1 LSQFQESD
9 FTVDID
15 QPLRLLGGLTP
26 AQFMKRHW
34 QRKPLLVRQAFADFK
49 APLSRSEL
57 LSLAAQ
63 EEVESR
69 LVVREE
75 PGRTPWRLRSGPFER
90 RALPAFAK
98 PGWTLLV
105 QGVDLHVQSVAD
117 LLAGFRFVPAARL
130 DDLMISYATDQGG
143 VGPHFDSYDVFLL
156 QAQGRRRWRIGRQ
169 KALALRD
176 DTPLK
181 ILANFEP
188 EAEYVLE
195 PGDMLY
201 LPPRYAHDGIA
212 EGECMTYSVGFRAP
226 KRDEVARDLMQRL
239 AEQADEAMDDRLY
252 KDPDQAATA
261 SPGRIPASLQ
271 NFAQDALQL
280 LLEDPS
286 RWQRAL
292 GESLSEPKP
301 QVWFQPGEED
311 LPPEGVVL
319 DRRSR
324 MMYDEAHI
332 YLNGESWRASGP
344 DARLMRTL
352 ADQRALSAQQLA
364 KSSPGAKALL
374 RDWCAAGWV
383 HRKTPSSV

>member
-1 LSQFQESD
+1 M
-9 FTVDID
+9 DID

-26 AQFMKRHW
+26 TQFMKRHW

-57 LSLAAQ
+57 MSLAAQ

-69 LVVREE
+69 LVIREE

-261 SPGRIPASLQ
+261 SPGAIPAALQ

-292 GESLSEPKP
+292 GESLSEPKA

-324 MMYDEAHI
+324 MMYDETHI

-352 ADQRALSAQQLA
+352 ADQRTLSAQQLA
-364 KSSPGAKALL
+364 KSSQGAKDLL
-374 RDWCAAGWV
+374 KEWCAAGWLK
-383 HRKTPSSV
+383 RKTPGSV